1 MESSG
6 KKKPIPLSELLD
18 PSCGQSEDIE
28 ELELEDDRAC
38 WDEAVMNGGV
48 MIVLVMMG
56 SESCRERGV
65 ITSWIFV
72 LLYRTGRGSRDG
84 TKLEVMTCNLNM
96 LGEGAFALRR
106 HEL

>member
-1 MESSG
+1 
-6 KKKPIPLSELLD
+6 
-18 PSCGQSEDIE
+18 
-28 ELELEDDRAC
+28 
-38 WDEAVMNGGV
+38 
-48 MIVLVMMG
+48 MMG

-84 TKLEVMTCNLNM
+84 TKLEVMTCNLSM